1 MNNRR
6 GCGIM
11 ELEGLSLTKGC
22 LAVAPK
28 KVQQSSISFTKHPSE
43 TEKEAQRRCQKYQK
57 CLTQI
62 EGKIDDLMK
71 EFEDGYHNDIKDY
84 VSSVRQDLT
93 LPRIPACV
101 FNGGFDVSVNLFDK
115 LKESLSS
122 ITSIIVNVQV
132 YSSMKALMKD
142 IFQQLLS
149 LEEEAYT
156 GSIPDC
162 SISTIC
168 DWYRSYTI
176 SDAGQSPPPV
186 VLVIECIESVP
197 VPLLTELLLILHSR
211 LQEFPVILL
220 LGVRAVHNGFGLNFT
235 PSILSVLKWDM
246 IIKDP
251 LQSIIPKTLEM
262 LCFDSS
268 LPFHFTPSFTHSLL
282 GGFEG
287 QLLPIANLKKSIQ
300 YHLLEHFYWQPLS
313 FLCDSIS
320 SGTIRKDIKSLSKDQ
335 VEMIRSSPSMMSYV
349 ESVDFE
355 ERKALLQD
363 DSHLKAKAEEFL
375 KDIQLFYQSLEP
387 AVKTLYIL
395 VYGKTSKDKLA
406 KLKMLLSYITDS
418 QGKDFYV
425 QAVKLLDETV
435 LQRNLHESITYIT
448 AACSNLSDILKA
460 LQDCL
465 SGSKE
470 GTLSTEH
477 ISTVIDLLMTHIHSP
492 QRLTLH
498 DVVCYDSNKMTPYH
512 IL

>member
-1 MNNRR
+1 SQ
-6 GCGIM
+6 
-11 ELEGLSLTKGC
+11 LS
-22 LAVAPK
+22 
-28 KVQQSSISFTKHPSE
+28 
-43 TEKEAQRRCQKYQK
+43 Y
-57 CLTQI
+57 
-62 EGKIDDLMK
+62 
-71 EFEDGYHNDIKDY
+71 DY
-84 VSSVRQDLT
+84 
-93 LPRIPACV
+93 CV
-101 FNGGFDVSVNLFDK
+101 F
-115 LKESLSS
+115 
-122 ITSIIVNVQV
+122 
-132 YSSMKALMKD
+132 
-142 IFQQLLS
+142 
-149 LEEEAYT
+149 
-156 GSIPDC
+156 C
-162 SISTIC
+162 S
-168 DWYRSYTI
+168 
-176 SDAGQSPPPV
+176 
-186 VLVIECIESVP
+186 
-197 VPLLTELLLILHSR
+197 SR
-211 LQEFPVILL
+211 LQELPVILL

-268 LPFHFTPSFTHSLL
+268 LSFHFTPSFSQSLL

-395 VYGKTSKDKLA
+395 LYRKTSKDKLA
-406 KLKMLLSYITDS
+406 KLKMLLSYITES

-425 QAVKLLDETV
+425 QAMRILDETV
-435 LQRNLHESITYIT
+435 LQRNLHESITYIS
-448 AACSNLSDILKA
+448 A
-460 LQDCL
+460 
-465 SGSKE
+465 
-470 GTLSTEH
+470 
-477 ISTVIDLLMTHIHSP
+477 
-492 QRLTLH
+492 
-498 DVVCYDSNKMTPYH
+498 
-512 IL
+512 